1 MRRLAAALALMSA
14 CSNPMSPSPTLAG
27 TWGENFSFPG
37 ASLILSIDA
46 SGNGNGTYAIE
57 AGRSGT
63 VQVIGTVGS
72 TVALRIHYDYGLDRT
87 FTGALTDANHL
98 TGVFDDNSGTVEFTR
113 R

>member
-1 MRRLAAALALMSA
+1 
-14 CSNPMSPSPTLAG
+14 MSPSPTLAG

-37 ASLILSIDA
+37 ASLILSVDA
-46 SGNGNGTYAIE
+46 SGSGNGTYAIE
-57 AGRSGT
+57 AGRSGV
-63 VQVIGTVGS
+63 VQVSGAVVGS
-72 TVALRIHYDYGLDRT
+72 TIALRIHYDYGLDRT